1 MGAWGSPLALCP
13 VRWAGRGVLFCCFL
27 WELNAITGNEGS
39 RRSEGRNCS
48 CHQVLLLGHTPPG
61 PSGFPANQTVPGKG
75 GLSPL
80 FVGSSSFSADV
91 NGWDVVREPGL
102 PFGCEK
108 LNVDCYFPPSFSGE
122 LLRRLRDFFRNN
134 THTHT
139 HGAPVHF
146 RLRPG
151 IIVGICALHT
161 KNRKLQFAD
170 LKMKACCYLQLS
182 FS

>member
-1 MGAWGSPLALCP
+1 MRGAGGVKGGTAPATRSCCWVTLHQDRVAFLQTRLC
-13 VRWAGRGVLFCCFL
+13 RAR
-27 WELNAITGNEGS
+27 
-39 RRSEGRNCS
+39 
-48 CHQVLLLGHTPPG
+48 
-61 PSGFPANQTVPGKG
+61 G
-75 GLSPL
+75 GLSP

-108 LNVDCYFPPSFSGE
+108 LNVDCYFPPPFSGE
-122 LLRRLRDFFRNN
+122 LLRSLRDFFRNN
-134 THTHT
+134 THT

-146 RLRPG
+146 RLRLG
-151 IIVGICALHT
+151 IVVGICALHT

-170 LKMKACCYLQLS
+170 LKIEACCYLQLS